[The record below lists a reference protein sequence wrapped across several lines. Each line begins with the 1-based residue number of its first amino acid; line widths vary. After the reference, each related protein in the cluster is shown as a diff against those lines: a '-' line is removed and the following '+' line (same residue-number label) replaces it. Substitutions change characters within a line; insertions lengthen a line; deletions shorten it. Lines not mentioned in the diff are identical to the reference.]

1 MNFGDNVTILE
12 NGDKKFYIIGT
23 AHISQKSVEEVAHVI
38 EEVRPDTVCVELCE
52 TRYKTIT
59 DDSHWRKLNI
69 IEVIK
74 QGKALMLMAS
84 LALSAFQRKLGE
96 KLGVKPGAE
105 LRMGVTKAE
114 EVGAELVLADRDIQ
128 VTLKR
133 TWANLSFWK
142 KMMVMGGLT
151 ESVFVSEELSEE
163 ELEKMKER
171 DHLSDMMSEFAKA
184 MPDVKEPLI
193 DERDQ
198 YLMNKI
204 QNAPGKSIVAVVGA
218 GHVAGM
224 KQHFGKEVDMERI
237 SKIPPPS
244 KTFQILKWAI
254 PAIIIGMFAVGI
266 YKHQGESWQDMVAAW
281 VIPNAVGSAV
291 FAILAAAK
299 PLTVLVS
306 AIAAPITSLNPTIGA
321 GMVGGLVEA
330 WLRKPTVEDCER
342 IPDDV
347 QSIRGVYRNAFTRV
361 LLVVVLVSLGSS
373 LGTYIGGAWLAS
385 YLF

>member
-1 MNFGDNVTILE
+1 MLE
-12 NGDKKFYIIGT
+12 RAQGL
-23 AHISQKSVEEVAHVI
+23 
-38 EEVRPDTVCVELCE
+38 PDRT
-52 TRYKTIT
+52 
-59 DDSHWRKLNI
+59 
-69 IEVIK
+69 
-74 QGKALMLMAS
+74 
-84 LALSAFQRKLGE
+84 
-96 KLGVKPGAE
+96 
-105 LRMGVTKAE
+105 
-114 EVGAELVLADRDIQ
+114 VGAELVLADRDIQ

-133 TWANLSFWK
+133 TWGNLSFWK
-142 KMMVMGGLT
+142 KMMIMAGLT

-198 YLMNKI
+198 FLMNKI
-204 QNAPGKSIVAVVGA
+204 QNAPGNSIVAVVGA
-218 GHVAGM
+218 GHVEGM
-224 KQHFGKEVDMERI
+224 QKYFGKEVDMERI

-244 KTFQILKWAI
+244 KTFQIMKWAI
-254 PAIIIGMFAVGI
+254 PAIILGMFAVGI
-266 YKHQGESWQDMVAAW
+266 YKHQGESWQDMLAAW
-281 VIPNAVGSAV
+281 VIPNALGSAV

-347 QSIRGVYRNAFTRV
+347 QSVKGVYRNAFTRV
-361 LLVVVLVSLGSS
+361 LLVVVLVSLGST